1 MPHKRNPHKSER
13 ISGLA
18 RVLRGFALTGMEDI
32 ALWHERDISHSSA
45 ERVTFPGAFILLDYM
60 LTQFDSIMNGLNVYP
75 GRMKRNLESTGGLIF
90 SQPIMLALTES
101 GIDRQVAYKIVQRN
115 AMAVWEAD
123 AKGETGPSFIE
134 RISAEAEVQARIPA
148 DKLKDLVSV
157 DRHLEYIDDAYRRV
171 GLEG

>member
-1 MPHKRNPHKSER
+1 
-13 ISGLA
+13 
-18 RVLRGFALTGMEDI
+18 MEDV

-45 ERVTFPGAFILLDYM
+45 ERVAFPGAFILLDYM
-60 LTQFDSIMNGLNVYP
+60 LSQFDSIMSGLNVYP

-101 GIDRQVAYKIVQRN
+101 GIDRQIAYKIVQRN

-134 RISAEAEVQARIPA
+134 RISVEEEVQARIPPE
-148 DKLKDLVSV
+148 KLRELVSL
-157 DRHLEYIDDAYRRV
+157 DRHLEYIDEAYRRV